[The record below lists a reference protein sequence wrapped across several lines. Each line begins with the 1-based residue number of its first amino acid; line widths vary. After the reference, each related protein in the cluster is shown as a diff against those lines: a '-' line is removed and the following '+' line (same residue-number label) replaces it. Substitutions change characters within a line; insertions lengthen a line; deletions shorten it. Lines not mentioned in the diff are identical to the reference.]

1 MIHYPLIN
9 QALETLGAAC
19 DELPDGW
26 EIEIVC
32 RQGEQTIRLYD
43 ADGIPWDVIEGEGEP
58 TIAAMVRW
66 AKQQ

>member
-9 QALETLGAAC
+9 QAIETLGNAC

-26 EIEIVC
+26 EIEIVF

-43 ADGIPWDVIEGEGEP
+43 ADGIEWDVIRQAGEP
-58 TIAAMVRW
+58 QIAAMVRL